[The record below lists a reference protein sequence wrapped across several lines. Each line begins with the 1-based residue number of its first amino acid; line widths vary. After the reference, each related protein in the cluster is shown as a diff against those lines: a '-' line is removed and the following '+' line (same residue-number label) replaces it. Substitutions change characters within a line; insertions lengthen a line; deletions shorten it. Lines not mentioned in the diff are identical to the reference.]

1 MSIESKRTLSVEDE
15 SVRAIRN
22 RLWSAKTRIETAMQF
37 VSRPHRFAQPSVRLR
52 RTKPRRPS
60 SSSKASAGW

>member
-22 RLWSAKTRIETAMQF
+22 RLWSAKTRIETAMTF
-37 VSRPHRFAQPSVRLR
+37 VMYPEVRQELR
-52 RTKPRRPS
+52 EVQADIARALEFIGK
-60 SSSKASAGW
+60 